1 MKARRFDPKLQ
12 WSDEDLKKAVTYS
25 GSMNWSRSST
35 KTSFESLL
43 GDASNVDIKW
53 FYAQDDE
60 LGMGILEALRGGGI
74 DDATKAKFLENHP
87 AISGCGGIE
96 DFYSVLRG
104 DNYQDI
110 AKQLSGI
117 VSVTY
122 SPSMIQTAISDMVDY
137 LDGKSVQ
144 QIT

>member
-1 MKARRFDPKLQ
+1 MVLC
-12 WSDEDLKKAVTYS
+12 S
-25 GSMNWSRSST
+25 
-35 KTSFESLL
+35 
-43 GDASNVDIKW
+43 
-53 FYAQDDE
+53 QDDE

-144 QIT
+144 QDHVIECHNVTSENVSQFPSFN